1 MFAYDK
7 TKKYIL
13 TEDMGDIE
21 NYVGCRIPMCMK
33 RPMFEYDISDGSE
46 EEIIDKLSKFLTF
59 CCVFNNVW
67 KALGADDCCIKPIAK
82 GEFLHTAL
90 KNGKVLK
97 QTTQILL

>member
-13 TEDMGDIE
+13 TEDMMDIE
-21 NYVGCRIPMCMK
+21 NYVGCRIPMMMK
-33 RPMFEYDISDGSE
+33 LPAIDTDESWSE
-46 EEIIDKLSKFLTF
+46 DEIIDKLSQFLTF
-59 CCVFNNVW
+59 GCVFNNVW
-67 KALGADDCCIKPIAK
+67 KALGADDCCIKPIRT

-97 QTTQILL
+97 QTTHILL